1 MGQSPTGTRVSS
13 PRTMPALWAVFLPFA
28 LLVAITLALVRLHD
42 QRLEDALSQRH
53 LVAVREAQRLVEAQS
68 VRELALRAEL
78 IASNQAVTAY
88 VVQALD
94 AVLPGM
100 EVDAASVA
108 DLLEERRQQLGL
120 AMAGV
125 LDAGGALVAT
135 TEALSVDFSALPAF
149 AEARDSQEIRT
160 AVVVD
165 GNRVLLVAI
174 QPLAAYGTS
183 EAYLLVAS
191 ALDREFAASIAAV
204 GDAQTVVAFAPSGAA
219 PVAAA
224 SSLALDRITPEALTR
239 ALAGEGQVVEID
251 GQPHRSRA
259 EPLFGHADVRLI
271 AFVPPHVD
279 DSPLAG
285 PRLPV
290 RVGALAAVIGGFLL
304 LWLYWNRV
312 QRPLARLRTL
322 VEQAAQHGDLHLQCP
337 ETGSRQVRALSA
349 AFNALLS
356 RLRG

>member
-1 MGQSPTGTRVSS
+1 MSQSSNEARATP
-13 PRTMPALWAVFLPFA
+13 PRAMPALWTVFLPLA
-28 LLVAITLALVRLHD
+28 LLVAVTLALVRLHD

-53 LVAVREAQRLVEAQS
+53 LIAIREAQRLVEAQS

-120 AMAGV
+120 TMAGV
-125 LDAGGALVAT
+125 LDADGTLVAT
-135 TEALSVDFSALPAF
+135 TEALSLDFSALPAF
-149 AEARDSQEIRT
+149 AEARDRQEIRS

-191 ALDREFAASIAAV
+191 ALDREFATSIAAV

-224 SSLALDRITPEALTR
+224 SSLALDRITPEALAR
-239 ALAGEGQVVEID
+239 ALGGEGQVVEID
-251 GQPHRSRA
+251 GQPHRTRA
-259 EPLFGHADVRLI
+259 EPLFGHDSVRLI
-271 AFVPPHVD
+271 AFVPPHVE

-290 RVGALAAVIGGFLL
+290 RIGAVAVVIGSFLL
-304 LWLYWNRV
+304 LWLFWNRV
-312 QRPLARLRTL
+312 HRPLAQLRTL

-337 ETGSRQVRALSA
+337 QTGTRQVRALAA

-356 RLRG
+356 RLRS